1 MADNTSTSGGGNP
14 PPSTGTTGSSGS
26 SSAIGDLT
34 SGLKDIQK
42 NGKADLK
49 LSTAARDKY
58 LQIISTYR
66 TALETERKKMN
77 NQESLGDP
85 GGFQSG
91 ILTKQNLM
99 LDMTGLTGAQRSMDQ
114 YLDYLDEFAKT
125 VKKAC
130 DNLINSG

>member
-1 MADNTSTSGGGNP
+1 MVKRVGQAPAGHV
-14 PPSTGTTGSSGS
+14 TGQVR
-26 SSAIGDLT
+26 
-34 SGLKDIQK
+34 SGLQAQPDLHDMVPPAVAQIAPRVDQR
-42 NGKADLK
+42 GQHLEPGAD
-49 LSTAARDKY
+49 
-58 LQIISTYR
+58 R